1 MTNAKIQF
9 LNIRND
15 KITVQS
21 NIKTLVNDFM
31 EDFDILEKETANVLT
46 DNKTGAFYIECNIKA
61 NDIIDK
67 STIDVPLDPDE
78 QPDYRANREIAEKNT
93 AYLNMIEDAKERRVF
108 SNIIAEYNVKF
119 DPDNPLKIIG
129 GQHRFLAIK
138 NALDEG
144 IEEYHGFKIFFG
156 LNTEQRLDV
165 QLISNTN
172 ISVSN
177 DLLDRMFETVKGS
190 ELRTWCQEAGIL
202 NSQQDFADKK
212 QRGSQISVRG
222 ARTLIMNY
230 LDGKQ
235 VPDNKFNELRTNP
248 ILARTGVIDEN
259 WEKIR
264 SISGVWSDM
273 RMKKMGKA
281 YAKLIV
287 AQRDYYKGKKSANI
301 EFADKPLGYS
311 TLAAWAYISGVLYK
325 NKARLDRHFKLSEF
339 KNTDPLNAIILAKGR
354 HKTDPENYRGLG
366 TRTDVKDRG
375 RLTELFFLQAE
386 KGNGINK
393 KLVDLAVQK
402 YHLKTAMLKV
412 KEMEERL

>member
-138 NALDEG
+138 
-144 IEEYHGFKIFFG
+144 
-156 LNTEQRLDV
+156 
-165 QLISNTN
+165 
-172 ISVSN
+172 
-177 DLLDRMFETVKGS
+177 
-190 ELRTWCQEAGIL
+190 
-202 NSQQDFADKK
+202 
-212 QRGSQISVRG
+212 
-222 ARTLIMNY
+222 
-230 LDGKQ
+230 
-235 VPDNKFNELRTNP
+235 
-248 ILARTGVIDEN
+248 
-259 WEKIR
+259 
-264 SISGVWSDM
+264 
-273 RMKKMGKA
+273 
-281 YAKLIV
+281 
-287 AQRDYYKGKKSANI
+287 
-301 EFADKPLGYS
+301 
-311 TLAAWAYISGVLYK
+311 
-325 NKARLDRHFKLSEF
+325 
-339 KNTDPLNAIILAKGR
+339 
-354 HKTDPENYRGLG
+354 
-366 TRTDVKDRG
+366 
-375 RLTELFFLQAE
+375 
-386 KGNGINK
+386 
-393 KLVDLAVQK
+393 
-402 YHLKTAMLKV
+402 
-412 KEMEERL
+412 